1 MQHKR
6 RRLGR
11 ADGGTVA
18 EMYVP
23 QVNAVDDPGT
33 VLGLLRSAGVGHLVS
48 VGGND
53 GFDATVLPFL
63 VDDELTC
70 IRAHIAR
77 ANPQWRQLD
86 ARSVLLIVPLS
97 DAYVSPSWYPSKAD
111 DPRVVPTWNYE
122 VVHVHATVSV
132 RDEPDFVRRVVS
144 DLTDRN
150 EAMRTELTA
159 APPTWAIDDAP
170 GDFIDRQLR
179 AIVGI
184 ELTIDRVVAKRK
196 LSQNRTDADRAGVVA
211 GLRSTPTNRGHAVA
225 DAMTT

>member
-1 MQHKR
+1 
-6 RRLGR
+6 
-11 ADGGTVA
+11 
-18 EMYVP
+18 MYVP